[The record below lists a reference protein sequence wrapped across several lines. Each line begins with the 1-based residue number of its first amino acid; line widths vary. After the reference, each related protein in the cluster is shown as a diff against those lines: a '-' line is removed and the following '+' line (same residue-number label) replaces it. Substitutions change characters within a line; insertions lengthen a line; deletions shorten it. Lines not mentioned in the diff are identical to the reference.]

1 MNVRLAT
8 EAMGTRFELVL
19 HGEDELFLRAA
30 GEEAIQLIHE
40 QHTRLSAFEPGSL
53 VSRINTLAHQ
63 RPVPL
68 DAELWDL
75 LTLCA
80 QVWQESGGAFDP
92 AVGSLMRR
100 WGFRGEPADEAG
112 SDAAGERPSFS
123 AVGLDSA
130 HRSIVFRSP
139 AVTLDFGAVAK
150 GFAIDLVVA
159 HLRDLG
165 IERALI
171 HGGTSTAAAIGTPP
185 DQPGWLIQI
194 AAPASAPP
202 LTACL
207 RDAALSVSSPMGR
220 RAEAQG
226 VEVGHIMDPR
236 AGRPAGDRLL
246 AGVAASSA
254 ALTDAWSTA
263 LVVLGGRPASMPT
276 GLATAV
282 LSDGYAWIIEPDNA
296 GIFAVQA

>member
-53 VSRINTLAHQ
+53 VSRINSLAHQ
-63 RPVPL
+63 RALPV

-100 WGFRGEPADEAG
+100 WGFRGDPAEGAG
-112 SDAAGERPSFS
+112 PDASGERPSFG
-123 AVGLDSA
+123 AVRLDSDR
-130 HRSIVFRSP
+130 RSIAFQSGHV
-139 AVTLDFGAVAK
+139 ALDFGAVAK
-150 GFAIDLVVA
+150 GFAIDLVA
-159 HLRDLG
+159 DHLRQLG

-171 HGGTSTAAAIGTPP
+171 HGGTSTAIAIGAPP
-185 DQPGWLIQI
+185 GQAGWLVRV
-194 AAPASAPP
+194 AAPAQAPP

-207 RDAALSVSSPMGR
+207 RDAALSVSSPLGR
-220 RAEAQG
+220 RAQSAG

-236 AGRPAGDRLL
+236 AGRPASDRLL
-246 AGVAASSA
+246 AGVVGSSA

-282 LSDGYAWIIEPDNA
+282 LSDGYAWDIEPENA
-296 GIFAVQA
+296 GAFALQA